1 LPPGTGKILAQEKS
15 AAAKTHGLASALG
28 REKKA
33 TPDLNLK
40 MSSIITFSLQ
50 FQQNYNGI
58 TEVTVSSSSFN
69 Y

>member
-15 AAAKTHGLASALG
+15 AAAKTHGLVSALG

-40 MSSIITFSLQ
+40 MSSIIIFSL
-50 FQQNYNGI
+50 
-58 TEVTVSSSSFN
+58 
-69 Y
+69 